1 MSFQNIYQQPNIL
14 KINMLQMLFDLVGK
28 SGAIILSLPLSLP
41 LRPTPYALHLTPYT
55 LRPTPYALHLTP
67 YTLRPTPSSLL
78 SLNYTLS
85 SLYQLLV
92 IS

>member
-1 MSFQNIYQQPNIL
+1 
-14 KINMLQMLFDLVGK
+14 MLFDLVGK
-28 SGAIILSLPLSLP
+28 SGAIFLSLSLSLPLCL
-41 LRPTPYALHLTPYT
+41 TPYALHLTPY
-55 LRPTPYALHLTP
+55 ALHPTP
-67 YTLRPTPSSLL
+67 YTLRLTPYILHPTPSSLL